1 MIHGQTVLEEK
12 GRKSVREEA
21 WNDRGW
27 GRGEPRKKYNR
38 ICRKNCFPHLLLIP
52 ELSEKKE
59 VMRRRVD
66 LGKVIVCSMTGFIL
80 LLKGNNLQRK
90 RETERNQEQ
99 GGRDKEEDIW
109 GGGGEG

>member
-1 MIHGQTVLEEK
+1 MIHGETVF
-12 GRKSVREEA
+12 RRREERA
-21 WNDRGW
+21 SEKKFGMI
-27 GRGEPRKKYNR
+27 GEGVGQETKKKYNR
-38 ICRKNCFPHLLLIP
+38 ICRKNCFPPLLLIP

-90 RETERNQEQ
+90 RETERNQE
-99 GGRDKEEDIW
+99 
-109 GGGGEG
+109 